1 MEDAQIIELFFARS
15 EDAISELDKKYGKLC
30 HKLADNILASAQDAE
45 ECVNDA
51 YLSTW
56 NAIPPQRPESLPA
69 FVGTLVR
76 RCSITRY
83 RANTAMKRNSHYDM
97 CMEELETFL
106 ASPQQAMEEHYAARE
121 LAAAIERFL
130 DTQSKENRVLFMR
143 RYWYADSFAEIGKLL
158 GITEGNAR
166 LRLTR
171 MRKQLKTYLT
181 EQEVL
186 GMTPELFSDAMNE
199 IGAKYVEE
207 ALTYKRPAQ
216 RSFWSKLAKR
226 AAMVALVAL
235 LALSGFAAA
244 SPAARAA
251 MIHWVE
257 TWTGSQVSYEYA
269 GDAPTGELPFY
280 AITALPDGYT
290 LDEDMSYEDSGFRQ
304 LCYRSGD
311 DLILF
316 SYIYMQDDSFS
327 YYDMGEDTQIS
338 EITVNGCKGKFFLA
352 SDESL
357 WSTLEWIDEESNL
370 HFSLDASG
378 DEAVLRAL
386 AESVAV
392 TEKTVDLSDDDEDEN
407 ILTLDDIEGE
417 KLPDEEAKP

>member
-158 GITEGNAR
+158 GITEGNA
-166 LRLTR
+166 
-171 MRKQLKTYLT
+171 
-181 EQEVL
+181 
-186 GMTPELFSDAMNE
+186 
-199 IGAKYVEE
+199 
-207 ALTYKRPAQ
+207 
-216 RSFWSKLAKR
+216 
-226 AAMVALVAL
+226 
-235 LALSGFAAA
+235 
-244 SPAARAA
+244 
-251 MIHWVE
+251 
-257 TWTGSQVSYEYA
+257 
-269 GDAPTGELPFY
+269 
-280 AITALPDGYT
+280 LPDGYT

-327 YYDMGEDTQIS
+327 YYDMGEDTKIS
-338 EITVNGCKGKFFLA
+338 EVTVNGCKGKFFLA

-392 TEKTVDLSDDDEDEN
+392 TEKTVDLSDGDEDEN
-407 ILTLDDIEGE
+407 ILTFDDIEGE

>member
-15 EDAISELDKKYGKLC
+15 EDAISELDKKYGKFC

-121 LAAAIERFL
+121 LAAA
-130 DTQSKENRVLFMR
+130 
-143 RYWYADSFAEIGKLL
+143 
-158 GITEGNAR
+158 
-166 LRLTR
+166 
-171 MRKQLKTYLT
+171 
-181 EQEVL
+181 
-186 GMTPELFSDAMNE
+186 
-199 IGAKYVEE
+199 
-207 ALTYKRPAQ
+207 
-216 RSFWSKLAKR
+216 
-226 AAMVALVAL
+226 
-235 LALSGFAAA
+235 
-244 SPAARAA
+244 SPDARAA

-280 AITALPDGYT
+280 TITALPDGYT

-304 LCYRSGD
+304 LCYQSGD

-392 TEKTVDLSDDDEDEN
+392 TEKTVDLSDGDEDEN
-407 ILTLDDIEGE
+407 ILTFDDIEGE

>member
-15 EDAISELDKKYGKLC
+15 EDAISELDMKYGKLC

-143 RYWYADSFAEIGKLL
+143 RYWYADSFA
-158 GITEGNAR
+158 
-166 LRLTR
+166 
-171 MRKQLKTYLT
+171 
-181 EQEVL
+181 
-186 GMTPELFSDAMNE
+186 E

-352 SDESL
+352 SDPSL

-392 TEKTVDLSDDDEDEN
+392 TEKTVDLSDGDEDEN
-407 ILTLDDIEGE
+407 ILTFDDIEGE

>member
-15 EDAISELDKKYGKLC
+15 EDAISELDKKYGRLC

-121 LAAAIERFL
+121 LAA
-130 DTQSKENRVLFMR
+130 
-143 RYWYADSFAEIGKLL
+143 EIGKLL

-186 GMTPELFSDAMNE
+186 
-199 IGAKYVEE
+199 V
-207 ALTYKRPAQ
+207 
-216 RSFWSKLAKR
+216 
-226 AAMVALVAL
+226 
-235 LALSGFAAA
+235 
-244 SPAARAA
+244 
-251 MIHWVE
+251 
-257 TWTGSQVSYEYA
+257 
-269 GDAPTGELPFY
+269 
-280 AITALPDGYT
+280 
-290 LDEDMSYEDSGFRQ
+290 
-304 LCYRSGD
+304 
-311 DLILF
+311 
-316 SYIYMQDDSFS
+316 
-327 YYDMGEDTQIS
+327 
-338 EITVNGCKGKFFLA
+338 
-352 SDESL
+352 
-357 WSTLEWIDEESNL
+357 
-370 HFSLDASG
+370 
-378 DEAVLRAL
+378 
-386 AESVAV
+386 
-392 TEKTVDLSDDDEDEN
+392 
-407 ILTLDDIEGE
+407 
-417 KLPDEEAKP
+417 

>member
-15 EDAISELDKKYGKLC
+15 EDAISELDKKYGKFC
-30 HKLADNILASAQDAE
+30 HKL
-45 ECVNDA
+45 
-51 YLSTW
+51 
-56 NAIPPQRPESLPA
+56 PPQRPESLPA

-186 GMTPELFSDAMNE
+186 
-199 IGAKYVEE
+199 V
-207 ALTYKRPAQ
+207 
-216 RSFWSKLAKR
+216 
-226 AAMVALVAL
+226 
-235 LALSGFAAA
+235 
-244 SPAARAA
+244 
-251 MIHWVE
+251 
-257 TWTGSQVSYEYA
+257 
-269 GDAPTGELPFY
+269 
-280 AITALPDGYT
+280 
-290 LDEDMSYEDSGFRQ
+290 
-304 LCYRSGD
+304 
-311 DLILF
+311 
-316 SYIYMQDDSFS
+316 
-327 YYDMGEDTQIS
+327 
-338 EITVNGCKGKFFLA
+338 
-352 SDESL
+352 
-357 WSTLEWIDEESNL
+357 
-370 HFSLDASG
+370 
-378 DEAVLRAL
+378 
-386 AESVAV
+386 
-392 TEKTVDLSDDDEDEN
+392 
-407 ILTLDDIEGE
+407 
-417 KLPDEEAKP
+417 